1 MLLKR
6 PYMRVIVSLLGLLFL
21 LGIFLAVGLGYYL
34 VSPAQKGAPQQV
46 FVVRDGASLKE
57 VAVELESNNL
67 IKNDRFL
74 LLWAR
79 LMGYGKDIKAGE
91 YALSAGMPPVKI
103 LNILRL
109 GMIIIHPVT
118 IPEGFTSEQIGVLLD
133 EKGLVD
139 GKEFISLTMDPE
151 ISRRYGLTGD
161 RLEGYLYPDTY
172 HFSRGLP
179 ALSIIDTMVKRFRQM
194 TTPLEARAAEIGMKM
209 EDVVTLASIVE
220 KETGVNEERPLIAS
234 VFLNRLKKRMRLDSD
249 PTVIYGLK
257 DFDGNLRKTD
267 LSDQSPYN
275 TYIIRGLPPGPIS
288 NPGLESIKAVLY
300 PAQTDYLYF
309 VSKNDGSHYFS
320 KTITEHNNAVR
331 IYQKR
336 KQTRQ
341 KPHS

>member
-1 MLLKR
+1 MSAKK
-6 PYMRVIVSLLGLLFL
+6 PYMRVIASLLGLFFL
-21 LGIFLAVGLGYYL
+21 LGIFLAVGFGYYL
-34 VSPAQKGAPQQV
+34 MSPAQKGARQQV

-57 VAVELESNNL
+57 VTVELESNNL

-103 LNILRL
+103 LNILRS
-109 GMIIIHPVT
+109 GTIIIHSVT
-118 IPEGFTSEQIGVLLD
+118 IPEGFTSEQIGALLD
-133 EKGLVD
+133 EKGLVN
-139 GKEFISLTMDPE
+139 GNEFVSLTKDPGVA
-151 ISRRYGLTGD
+151 RRYGVSGNG
-161 RLEGYLYPDTY
+161 LEGYLYPDTY

-194 TTPLEARAAEIGMKM
+194 IAPFEGRAAEIGMKM

-220 KETGVNEERPLIAS
+220 KETGVSEERPLIAS
-234 VFLNRLKKRMRLDSD
+234 VFLNRLKKKMRLDSD

-267 LSDQSPYN
+267 LADRSPYN
-275 TYIIRGLPPGPIS
+275 TYVIHGLPPGPIA
-288 NPGLESIKAVLY
+288 NPGLDSIKAVLY
-300 PAQTDYLYF
+300 PARTDYLYF

-331 IYQKR
+331 IYQKQ
-336 KQTRQ
+336 KQTRK
-341 KPHS
+341 KPQ

>member
-1 MLLKR
+1 MPLKK
-6 PYMRVIVSLLGLLFL
+6 PYVRVIASLLGLLFL
-21 LGIFLAVGLGYYL
+21 LGIFLAVGFGYYL
-34 VSPAQKGAPQQV
+34 VSPAHKGAQKQV

-57 VAVELESNNL
+57 VAVELERNNL
-67 IKNDRFL
+67 IKNGRFL

-91 YALSAGMPPVKI
+91 YALSADMPPVKI
-103 LNILRL
+103 LNSLRL
-109 GMIIIHPVT
+109 GIIVIHPVT
-118 IPEGFTSEQIGVLLD
+118 IPEGFTLEQIGTLLD
-133 EKGLVD
+133 EKGLLD

-161 RLEGYLYPDTY
+161 SLEGYLYPDTY

-194 TTPLEARAAEIGMKM
+194 TSPFVARAEEVGMKM

-220 KETGVNEERPLIAS
+220 KETGMSEERPLIAS
-234 VFLNRLKKRMRLDSD
+234 VFLNRLKKKMRLDSD

-257 DFDGNLRKTD
+257 DFDGNLKKTD
-267 LSDQSPYN
+267 LADPSPYN
-275 TYIIRGLPPGPIS
+275 TYVIRGLPPGPIA
-288 NPGLESIKAVLY
+288 NPGLDSIRAVLY

-320 KTITEHNNAVR
+320 KTIAEHNNAVR

-336 KQTRQ
+336 KRSRQ